1 MAVDALLKIEG
12 KNIKGESKIDGHEDE
27 IDIYAWSWGM
37 TQSGT
42 FHTGKGGGAGK
53 VNVQDLTVT
62 KFVDASSPDFMMHC
76 CNGAH
81 IPKATLTIRKS
92 GEKAIDYVVIE
103 MDKLMVTSVQPA
115 GNPGD
120 ELVMETVT
128 FNFAKFKI
136 VYTAQADDG
145 SADGQF
151 DCAWD
156 VEKNVPA

>member
-12 KNIKGESKIDGHEDE
+12 KDIKGESKIAGHENE

-53 VNVQDLTVT
+53 VNVQDLTCT
-62 KFVDASSPDFMMHC
+62 KYVDAASPDFMMHC

-81 IPKATLTIRKS
+81 IPKATLTVRKS
-92 GEKAIDYVVIE
+92 GETPIDYVVIE
-103 MDKLMVTSVQPA
+103 MEKLMVTSVQPA

-136 VYTAQADDG
+136 TYTAQEDDG
-145 SADGQF
+145 AAGSQY

-156 VEKNVPA
+156 VEANQPA